1 MVNEKLIIPKENIY
15 KTEEVR
21 YLDNNEFP
29 KKQIT
34 EKDFFISCP
43 DSDEAR
49 EGTKKTMEGVI
60 GTTSAVEP
68 EAGLIMGAVA
78 APVGK
83 AVEGIGEATGCK
95 EAKVVGQGTQ
105 DAVKEPL
112 EKVSDKLDE
121 AGDDIKE
128 GFEDLGDKLD
138 DLFN

>member
-1 MVNEKLIIPKENIY
+1 MQKNNIYIPKENIY

-21 YLDNNEFP
+21 ILDNNKLQ
-29 KKQIT
+29 KKAIT

-49 EGTKKTMEGVI
+49 KGTKKTMEGVI
-60 GTTSAVEP
+60 GTTSVVEP
-68 EAGLIMGAVA
+68 EAGLIMGTVA

-83 AVEGIGEATGCK
+83 AVEGIGEATDCE

-112 EKVSDKLDE
+112 EKASD
-121 AGDDIKE
+121 
-128 GFEDLGDKLD
+128 
-138 DLFN
+138 